1 MQYSSHIV
9 VMVFLMSFS
18 CFYVLL
24 AVFMHCVLSVLCVIA
39 LVLLMLP
46 RIALFRLPFVNEL
59 LILYKIKNSLYCTF
73 TEKYQCFWRV
83 CVWCVTTQLSGH
95 AFMQVSS
102 FFILPACSWFFLQY
116 LWYTVLN
123 EYSTAHNIMVI
134 MLVALNRF
142 SEYSSNKY
150 DVECVL
156 SIYVTSMQIHS
167 CVFKVLAFFLQCVC
181 QKVNQ
186 T

>member
-9 VMVFLMSFS
+9 VMVFLMSFL

-59 LILYKIKNSLYCTF
+59 LISYKIKNSLYCTF
-73 TEKYQCFWRV
+73 TEKYQCFWRL
-83 CVWCVTTQLSGH
+83 CVMCDHTIIWTCVYASVKFFYTACMQL
-95 AFMQVSS
+95 
-102 FFILPACSWFFLQY
+102 IRFLQY

-142 SEYSSNKY
+142 SEYSSTKY
-150 DVECVL
+150 DVELCIKYLCYIYANPFVCV
-156 SIYVTSMQIHS
+156 
-167 CVFKVLAFFLQCVC
+167 
-181 QKVNQ
+181 
-186 T
+186 